1 MTILEGLQIAACVI
15 TMIVGVAALFW
26 PLRVQGF
33 IGLDAVGGR
42 GITEIRVVLGIL
54 FVGLGLLPLILGAP
68 ETFQMLG
75 YIYLMMGVVR
85 TISMFLDKSIVQ
97 SNVISIITEFVFG
110 VILVL

>member
-1 MTILEGLQIAACVI
+1 MSFLGGLQIAACVATI
-15 TMIVGVAALFW
+15 IVGAAALFW

-33 IGLDAVGGR
+33 IGLEAIGGR

-54 FVGLGLLPLILGAP
+54 FVGLGLLPLILGTS
-68 ETFQMLG
+68 ETYQMLG
-75 YIYLMMGVVR
+75 IIYLMMGVVR